1 VEKTMGQ
8 ILQAKNIH
16 KSYQMGKQT
25 LTVLRG
31 VEMSLSAGEFVV
43 IVGAS
48 GSGKSTLLHILGA
61 LDKPDL
67 GTIEFDSQRLD
78 KMSGGQLN
86 HFRNRQIG
94 FVFQFY
100 HLLDELNV
108 LENVMLPAMI
118 AAGPIAWLGR
128 KKNARQRAIQLL
140 ERLGLAER
148 LKHKPYELSGGERQR
163 AAIAR
168 ALINEPPLLLADEP
182 TGNLDS
188 KTGYGILDILK
199 ELNQQGQTILMVTHD
214 DRIARQAGR
223 IIRLSD
229 GKIVS

>member
-1 VEKTMGQ
+1 MKQ
-8 ILQAKNIH
+8 ILEAKNIH
-16 KSYQMGKQT
+16 KSYRMGKQA

-43 IVGAS
+43 IVGSS

-61 LDKPDL
+61 LDKPDK
-67 GTIEFDSQRLD
+67 GTIEFDSLRLD
-78 KMSGGQLN
+78 QMSSGRLN
-86 HFRNRQIG
+86 QFRNRQIG

-118 AAGPIAWLGR
+118 AAGPITWLGC
-128 KKNARQRAIQLL
+128 KKTVRQRAFQLL
-140 ERLGLAER
+140 ERIGLAER

-168 ALINEPPLLLADEP
+168 ALINQPRLLLADEP

>member
-1 VEKTMGQ
+1 MKQ
-8 ILQAKNIH
+8 ILEVKNIH
-16 KSYQMGKQT
+16 KSYRMGKQT

-43 IVGAS
+43 IVGSS

-61 LDKPDL
+61 LDKPDK
-67 GTIEFDSQRLD
+67 GTIEFDSLRLD
-78 KMSGGQLN
+78 QMSSGRLN
-86 HFRNRQIG
+86 QFRNRQIG

-108 LENVMLPAMI
+108 LENVILPAMI
-118 AAGPIAWLGR
+118 AAGPITWLGC
-128 KKNARQRAIQLL
+128 KKIVRQRAFQLL
-140 ERLGLAER
+140 ERIGLAER

-168 ALINEPPLLLADEP
+168 ALINQPRLLLADEP

>member
-1 VEKTMGQ
+1 MKH
-8 ILQAKNIH
+8 ILEAKHIH
-16 KSYQMGKQT
+16 KSYRMGKQT

-31 VEMSLSAGEFVV
+31 VDMSLSAGEFAV
-43 IVGAS
+43 IVGSS

-61 LDKPDL
+61 LDKPDK
-67 GTIEFDSQRLD
+67 GTIEFDSLRLD
-78 KMSGGQLN
+78 QMSSGRLN
-86 HFRNRQIG
+86 QFRNRQIG

-108 LENVMLPAMI
+108 IENVMLPAMI
-118 AAGPIAWLGR
+118 AAGPMAWLGC
-128 KKNARQRAIQLL
+128 KKDVRQRAMELL
-140 ERLGLAER
+140 ERMGLAER

-168 ALINEPPLLLADEP
+168 ALINQPRLLLADEP

-223 IIRLSD
+223 IIQLSD
-229 GKIVS
+229 GKIVL

>member
-1 VEKTMGQ
+1 MGQ

-43 IVGAS
+43 IVGSS

-61 LDKPDL
+61 LDKPDK
-67 GTIEFDSQRLD
+67 GTIEFDAHRLD
-78 KMSGGQLN
+78 QMSNGRLN
-86 HFRNRQIG
+86 QFRNRQIG

-100 HLLDELNV
+100 HLLDELSV
-108 LENVMLPAMI
+108 LENVILPAMI
-118 AAGPIAWLGR
+118 SAGPITWLGCKKDVR
-128 KKNARQRAIQLL
+128 KRATELL
-140 ERLGLAER
+140 DRMGLAQR
-148 LKHKPYELSGGERQR
+148 LIHKPYELSGGERQR

-168 ALINEPPLLLADEP
+168 ALINQPRLLLADEP

-188 KTGYGILDILK
+188 ETGYGILDILK

>member
-1 VEKTMGQ
+1 MGQ
-8 ILQAKNIH
+8 ILEAKNIH

-31 VEMSLSAGEFVV
+31 VDMSLSAGEFVV
-43 IVGAS
+43 IVGSS

-61 LDKPDL
+61 LDKPDK
-67 GTIEFDSQRLD
+67 GTIEFDSSRLD
-78 KMSGGQLN
+78 QMSNSRLN
-86 HFRNRQIG
+86 QFRNRQIG

-108 LENVMLPAMI
+108 LENVLLPAMI

-128 KKNARQRAIQLL
+128 KRGVRQRATELL
-140 ERLGLAER
+140 DRMGLSERLI
-148 LKHKPYELSGGERQR
+148 HKPYELSGGERQR

-168 ALINEPPLLLADEP
+168 ALINQPRLLLADEP